1 MSFFDFES
9 IKSRGK
15 ESTNKKLKK
24 VLSTKEFVYAFLKNG
39 RISTDLEHSAFKVL
53 FEDYKFYVSNTHSNM
68 FALITSSL
76 FWLIESSNQN
86 NLDAIEYIS
95 YLIEMLGNDEEI
107 HIEDILPWSKKM
119 KEMFGYGT
127 Y

>member
-1 MSFFDFES
+1 MSS
-9 IKSRGK
+9 VIPLYG
-15 ESTNKKLKK
+15 
-24 VLSTKEFVYAFLKNG
+24 A
-39 RISTDLEHSAFKVL
+39 SA
-53 FEDYKFYVSNTHSNM
+53 
-68 FALITSSL
+68 ITSSL